1 MGNCLNTEE
10 GRKNKIKYYECKK
23 CNLKY
28 HINIRTC
35 PHHRF
40 RKKGNVY
47 KCIDCKL
54 YKNKYGSSQCYHQG

>member
-1 MGNCLNTEE
+1 MGNCLNSKEE
-10 GRKNKIKYYECKK
+10 RKSKYDECKK
-23 CNLKY
+23 CRLKY
-28 HINIRTC
+28 RINIRTC

-54 YKNKYGSSQCYHQG
+54 YKNKYGGSQCYHQE